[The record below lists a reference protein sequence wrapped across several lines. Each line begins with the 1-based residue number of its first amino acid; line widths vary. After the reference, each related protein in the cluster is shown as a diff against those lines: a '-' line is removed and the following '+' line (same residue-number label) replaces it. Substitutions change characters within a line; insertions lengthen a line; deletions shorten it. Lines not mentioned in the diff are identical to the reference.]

1 MVVSDLWQELSVSQ
15 FDPAGFEV
23 AFGDDG
29 TLPAIQIP
37 GAAMPAMVRGFVDRV
52 DRWQANDQT
61 FLRVVD
67 YKTGKK
73 TLDYCDLEQGL
84 GLQMLLYLFAL
95 EQGGT
100 FLGERR
106 VGAGVQYF
114 PARAPYVPLSQKKDR
129 PEKRSGMLLAEEDIL
144 KAMDDPA
151 SGRLC
156 CKWDKEENLSG
167 DIASRSQFRLLKS
180 HVYRKLREMVNA
192 VAAGQVEPNPYTRG
206 SSFDSCTYCPYAAVC
221 HKETVTQRRDFKK
234 IEGAEFWQRLSEEEH
249 HGTHK

>member
-1 MVVSDLWQELSVSQ
+1 M
-15 FDPAGFEV
+15 
-23 AFGDDG
+23 
-29 TLPAIQIP
+29 
-37 GAAMPAMVRGFVDRV
+37 DRV

-180 HVYRKLREMVNA
+180 HVYRE
-192 VAAGQVEPNPYTRG
+192 AAGNGERPG
-206 SSFDSCTYCPYAAVC
+206 
-221 HKETVTQRRDFKK
+221 RRTG
-234 IEGAEFWQRLSEEEH
+234 GAEPLHPGQQLRQLYLLPLRRRVPQGDRDPAAGFQEDRRR
-249 HGTHK
+249 